1 MSWFVAKNTNIPA
14 IPEQLPLDK
23 VRTVLRASANASG
36 NGSMLEYVP
45 CTLGR
50 IAPTKRPTSAFEQ
63 RQVER
68 PLGGTAFIARIDSG
82 DPAQGLGDDGWA
94 WTDQETLTPHPMPD
108 GSRLHEWTR
117 MASKDAAVVRKRYSL
132 STAPLIHLV
141 HYISAENM
149 AAKVKTDS
157 LKTSNAKGSDHVS
170 KKQKKSDD
178 GEYWGFEDQSI
189 PTLVCLARYKRNHDL
204 MQELLTPGP
213 LAAPKEKFESK
224 TTVEDIRRLEA
235 EIHALEEQN
244 KKLLNTAS
252 DLFALPTPT
261 SPLQSPSM
269 LSSPPHV
276 STLTLDVNVKETRE
290 ANVTGAMLN
299 GQFVLG
305 KVLGRGSFGTVH
317 EATDIV
323 ANRTVAIKEM
333 DAKKLRRTKALASF
347 KPGNGTGGMPMRG
360 GGVFR
365 GAVGRRPPPGS
376 TPPITTPPIVQDT
389 PKQDPIDL
397 VRGEIAIMKKLQH
410 PNIVRLYEVLHDPSQ
425 EVIYMV
431 YELMEKGVIMDIGMD
446 TTAEAFPEEKAR
458 FYFRQIILAIEYLH
472 EHDIAHRDIKPDNL
486 LVSKDNILKV
496 VDFGVSEI
504 FGTQGNDKSNKSE
517 GSPAFFSPELCMP
530 NHGNISARAVDVWA
544 IGVTLYCLVT
554 GHLPFT
560 GNSIINLYEEV
571 KNSSPDLSS
580 PTMSPEL
587 VDLLSHLLDKNPTTR
602 ITVDK
607 IRNHPWLTVN
617 GKEPLLPSKSE
628 NCRKMVTEITSED
641 MAAAV
646 STFNPVWTVMRA
658 VQKFKTRLTPTGSR
672 AGSKDELA
680 GSVSSS
686 SQLAGSLTTSQR
698 SLSRESFVGQASS
711 LVGSLLSLSGMSRS
725 VSTGNGMEGSSASSG
740 GIKTAP
746 GETVGDVMNIDK
758 TIDSLATSK
767 STPQ

>member
-1 MSWFVAKNTNIPA
+1 MS
-14 IPEQLPLDK
+14 
-23 VRTVLRASANASG
+23 S
-36 NGSMLEYVP
+36 
-45 CTLGR
+45 
-50 IAPTKRPTSAFEQ
+50 
-63 RQVER
+63 
-68 PLGGTAFIARIDSG
+68 
-82 DPAQGLGDDGWA
+82 
-94 WTDQETLTPHPMPD
+94 
-108 GSRLHEWTR
+108 
-117 MASKDAAVVRKRYSL
+117 
-132 STAPLIHLV
+132 
-141 HYISAENM
+141 
-149 AAKVKTDS
+149 
-157 LKTSNAKGSDHVS
+157 
-170 KKQKKSDD
+170 
-178 GEYWGFEDQSI
+178 
-189 PTLVCLARYKRNHDL
+189 
-204 MQELLTPGP
+204 
-213 LAAPKEKFESK
+213 
-224 TTVEDIRRLEA
+224 
-235 EIHALEEQN
+235 
-244 KKLLNTAS
+244 
-252 DLFALPTPT
+252 PTPT

-276 STLTLDVNVKETRE
+276 SLLTLDVNVKETRE

-305 KVLGRGSFGTVH
+305 KVLGRGSYGTVH
-317 EATDIV
+317 EATDTV

-347 KPGNGTGGMPMRG
+347 KPGNGTGMPMRG

-376 TPPITTPPIVQDT
+376 TPPITTPLIVPDT

-425 EVIYMV
+425 EIIYMV
-431 YELMEKGVIMDIGMD
+431 YELMEKGVIMDIGLD
-446 TTAEAFPEEKAR
+446 TTAEPFSEEKAR
-458 FYFRQIILAIEYLH
+458 FYFRQLILAIEYLH

-486 LVSKDNILKV
+486 LISKDNVLKV

-544 IGVTLYCLVT
+544 IGVTLYCLVM
-554 GHLPFT
+554 GRLPFR

-580 PTMSPEL
+580 PTLSPEL
-587 VDLLSHLLDKNPTTR
+587 VDLLSHLLDKNPITR

-672 AGSKDELA
+672 AGSKDELT
-680 GSVSSS
+680 GSLSST
-686 SQLAGSLTTSQR
+686 SQLAGSVASSSQLTGSLNASQR

-711 LVGSLLSLSGMSRS
+711 LVGSLLSLSGMARS
-725 VSTGNGMEGSSASSG
+725 ASSGVEGSSASSG
-740 GIKTAP
+740 GVKTAP
-746 GETVGDVMNIDK
+746 GETVGDVMDTDK

-767 STPQ
+767 STEQ

>member
-1 MSWFVAKNTNIPA
+1 MS
-14 IPEQLPLDK
+14 
-23 VRTVLRASANASG
+23 S
-36 NGSMLEYVP
+36 
-45 CTLGR
+45 
-50 IAPTKRPTSAFEQ
+50 
-63 RQVER
+63 
-68 PLGGTAFIARIDSG
+68 
-82 DPAQGLGDDGWA
+82 
-94 WTDQETLTPHPMPD
+94 
-108 GSRLHEWTR
+108 
-117 MASKDAAVVRKRYSL
+117 
-132 STAPLIHLV
+132 
-141 HYISAENM
+141 
-149 AAKVKTDS
+149 
-157 LKTSNAKGSDHVS
+157 
-170 KKQKKSDD
+170 
-178 GEYWGFEDQSI
+178 
-189 PTLVCLARYKRNHDL
+189 
-204 MQELLTPGP
+204 
-213 LAAPKEKFESK
+213 
-224 TTVEDIRRLEA
+224 
-235 EIHALEEQN
+235 
-244 KKLLNTAS
+244 
-252 DLFALPTPT
+252 PTPT

-425 EVIYMV
+425 EIIYMV
-431 YELMEKGVIMDIGMD
+431 YELMEKGVIMDIGLD
-446 TTAEAFPEEKAR
+446 TTAEPFPEEKAR

-472 EHDIAHRDIKPDNL
+472 EHDIAHRAITTHQPDNL

-544 IGVTLYCLVT
+544 IGVCV
-554 GHLPFT
+554 GEFVAAKAVF
-560 GNSIINLYEEV
+560 V
-571 KNSSPDLSS
+571 KHQCRSLCIACPDLSS

-587 VDLLSHLLDKNPTTR
+587 ADLLSHLLDKNPTTR

-746 GETVGDVMNIDK
+746 GETVGDVMDIDK

-767 STPQ
+767 STAQ